1 MNKNYF
7 VTSASPFV
15 RTVNKT
21 NFIML
26 HVIIAL
32 LPSLIC
38 ASITLGSRV
47 IVFALLNIFWCV
59 MFELSANIIF
69 KKQATI
75 GDLSAV
81 VSGLILTM
89 LTPVGVS
96 YWFTIAS
103 AFLAMFVA
111 KFLFGGIGKNIFN
124 PSAFSRLIMLLIFGF
139 FVQGFNQSTMI
150 SNLIANVNAGVEGFE
165 TLTLSSL
172 LFGFKGAIIGETSAL
187 ALLLGGI
194 YLMCVK
200 VVDYK
205 IPCTFIVSFLIFG
218 LLLSGLNVLAMP
230 YAVINGSFMLGAFF
244 MLPDY
249 STSPVLSRGKM
260 IYSFLAGFLVA
271 AFSAMGFFKDAVI
284 LAVVIVNCFVPL
296 INKLNR
302 HYETK
307 EEENGKKSK

>member
-47 IVFALLNIFWCV
+47 IVFALLNVFWCV
-59 MFELSANIIF
+59 LFELSANIIF

-96 YWFTIAS
+96 YWFTVAS

-111 KFLFGGIGKNIFN
+111 KFLFGGIGKNIFYPPIKVDSTN
-124 PSAFSRLIMLLIFGF
+124 TSISSPLTPAIVLTVPTVRPIIATDAPESMIVLPTLVSRCPSF
-139 FVQGFNQSTMI
+139 
-150 SNLIANVNAGVEGFE
+150 
-165 TLTLSSL
+165 
-172 LFGFKGAIIGETSAL
+172 
-187 ALLLGGI
+187 
-194 YLMCVK
+194 
-200 VVDYK
+200 
-205 IPCTFIVSFLIFG
+205 
-218 LLLSGLNVLAMP
+218 
-230 YAVINGSFMLGAFF
+230 
-244 MLPDY
+244 
-249 STSPVLSRGKM
+249 
-260 IYSFLAGFLVA
+260 
-271 AFSAMGFFKDAVI
+271 
-284 LAVVIVNCFVPL
+284 
-296 INKLNR
+296 
-302 HYETK
+302 
-307 EEENGKKSK
+307 